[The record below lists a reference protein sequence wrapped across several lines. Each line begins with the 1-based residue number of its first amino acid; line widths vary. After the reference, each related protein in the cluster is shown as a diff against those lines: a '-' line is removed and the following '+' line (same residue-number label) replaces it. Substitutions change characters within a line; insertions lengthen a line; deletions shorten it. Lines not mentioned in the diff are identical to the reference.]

1 LVLAGPIL
9 QQGKIPILEEWIKND
24 KLTISN
30 QLGDMIKQFN
40 PQLALSI
47 YMRSDSSDSPERV
60 IQGLIETG
68 QTDKIIPYCQ
78 KVNYT
83 PDFVKIL
90 RNMVPV
96 NPQAA
101 VGLAKLITN
110 REGGNIPKASIDSV
124 VQVFLENGRIQETT
138 AFLLEALIQNR
149 PDEGNLQT
157 KLFEINLMSAPN
169 VAEGIF

>member
-1 LVLAGPIL
+1 MVLAGPIL